1 MIRSVTRGLRDLGFQ
16 CSRTPR
22 VVGAQEAVRLGIA
35 DRVATLEQT
44 VVRLLGNGVSQ
55 SQNRVEFEPVPL
67 EAILEQPPG
76 ESQDGQQLIDLRR
89 LAMLR

>member
-1 MIRSVTRGLRDLGFQ
+1 MNRSVTRALRDLGFQ
-16 CSRTPR
+16 CSRTPG

-44 VVRLLGNGVSQ
+44 VVRVLGNGGSRF
-55 SQNRVEFEPVPL
+55 QNRAEFERVPL

-89 LAMLR
+89 RALLL